1 MSDVDHLQELIGLP
15 AVDFESG
22 TAAVRPAADAVAW
35 RIRVDPYED
44 EERTWE
50 EEFNEF
56 LDTVDPAGVRALII
70 GQWGESYESDSS
82 YPIGLVVAAADR
94 LTSLEALFLGDL
106 VQEESEISWIEHV
119 DVTPL
124 LTTFPRLEALG
135 VRGGTGLRFPPL
147 KHESLRALVIESGG
161 LPAEVIRGVLDS
173 ELPALDRLELW
184 LGVSAYGGDATV
196 ADLQPLL
203 SGTRFPGL
211 LHLGLRNSELQNE
224 IATAIAS
231 APVVA
236 QLRTLDLSSGTMGD
250 EGAAALLEG
259 QPLTHLDAVD
269 LHHHFLTEP
278 MERRV
283 REALEPH
290 GVRVDLSD
298 RNTPWGDRGV
308 EGRYTTVAE

>member
-1 MSDVDHLQELIGLP
+1 M
-15 AVDFESG
+15 
-22 TAAVRPAADAVAW
+22 
-35 RIRVDPYED
+35 
-44 EERTWE
+44 
-50 EEFNEF
+50 
-56 LDTVDPAGVRALII
+56 
-70 GQWGESYESDSS
+70 
-82 YPIGLVVAAADR
+82 
-94 LTSLEALFLGDL
+94 
-106 VQEESEISWIEHV
+106 
-119 DVTPL
+119 
-124 LTTFPRLEALG
+124 
-135 VRGGTGLRFPPL
+135 RGGTGLRFPPL

>member
-1 MSDVDHLQELIGLP
+1 MPDVDHLQELIGLP

-22 TAAVRPAADAVAW
+22 TAAVRPAADAAAW
-35 RIRVDPYED
+35 RIGVEPYED
-44 EERTWE
+44 EDRTWE
-50 EEFNEF
+50 EEFNAF
-56 LDTVDPAGVRALII
+56 LDEVDPAGVRALII
-70 GQWGESYESDSS
+70 GQWGESYDKDSS

-94 LTSLEALFLGDL
+94 LTSLEAVFVGDL
-106 VQEESEISWIEHV
+106 VQEEAEISWIEHG

-124 LTTFPRLEALG
+124 LTAFPRLVALG
-135 VRGGTGLRFPPL
+135 VRGGAGMRFPPL
-147 KHESLRALVIESGG
+147 KHESLRGLTIESGG
-161 LPAEVIRGVLDS
+161 LPVEVVRGVLDS
-173 ELPALDRLELW
+173 ELPALERLELW
-184 LGVSAYGGDATV
+184 LGVSAYGGDAAT

-203 SGTRFPGL
+203 TGTRFPAL
-211 LHLGLRNSELQNE
+211 RHLGLRNSELQNE

-236 QLRTLDLSSGTMGD
+236 QLQTLDLSSGTLGD

-259 QPLTHLDAVD
+259 QPLTHLGALD

-290 GVRVDLSD
+290 GVKVDLSE
-298 RNTPWGDRGV
+298 RNTPWGDRGA